1 MKPTKTIKRKLLF
14 FYILIM
20 MITALTSVYSF
31 YTSVRMGQRIELLS
45 QTELLMRNLRTR
57 LGETKRSLD
66 RYLMVQRQENRDQV
80 YENLES
86 LQALVDQR
94 RRAYQNQ
101 EQLMVKDISFLLDK
115 YSLQLNGVIEAKAI
129 RDTVGYS
136 EAYKAAELT
145 ASYIDMYI
153 DNVLIENLNSRTTA
167 YRFFSES
174 YQQLQLFNFILILT
188 AILLTVLLI
197 SLFTDTITRP
207 MVRLAQL
214 ADELS
219 RGNFDVDDVV
229 VQADDEIGIT
239 ARAFN
244 EMKMS
249 LRNYIREMREKAK
262 IEKNLARQ
270 KVKNLEMQHLL
281 KNAEIASLRSQMNPH
296 FLFNSLNAGVQLAIM
311 EEAERT
317 ADFMTNLASLFRHN
331 VRRLWRTNTIADE
344 IRGLEYYAQLLR
356 VRFGDTYRLE
366 IDIQPQLEGLKFPP
380 LIFQPLVENAII
392 HGMKDSETG
401 GTIRVGGENRDG
413 RIHFIVEDD
422 GCGIPREQIAPTLK
436 PVRFSDED
444 FSSQNGM
451 GMRNV
456 VLRLRLFFEKEDIVH
471 IRSGGEGGGTVIDI
485 TLKEK
490 EVTYV

>member
-31 YTSVRMGQRIELLS
+31 YTSLRMGQRIELLS

-66 RYLMVQRQENRDQV
+66 RYLMVQRQENQEQV
-80 YENLES
+80 HENLEN
-86 LQALVDQR
+86 LQALVNQR

-115 YSLQLNGVIEAKAI
+115 YSLQLNGVIEAKSI
-129 RDTVGYS
+129 RDNVGYS

-153 DNVLIENLNSRTTA
+153 DKVLIENLNSRTTA

-174 YQQLQLFNFILILT
+174 YQQLQLFNFILILS

-207 MVRLAQL
+207 MVRLAQM

-249 LRNYIREMREKAK
+249 LRNYIREVKEKAK

-344 IRGLEYYAQLLR
+344 IRGLEYYARLLR

-392 HGMKDSETG
+392 HGMQDSETG
-401 GTIRVGGENRDG
+401 GTIRVKGEKRDG
-413 RIHFIVEDD
+413 RIHFSVEDD
-422 GCGIPREQIAPTLK
+422 GCGIPRELIAPTLE

-444 FSSQNGM
+444 FSSQHGM

-456 VLRLRLFFEKEDIVH
+456 VLRLRLFFEKEDIVG
-471 IRSGGEGGGTVIDI
+471 IRSDGEGGGTTIDI
-485 TLKEK
+485 SLKEK

>member
-1 MKPTKTIKRKLLF
+1 MKPTRTIKRKLLF

-31 YTSVRMGQRIELLS
+31 YTSLRMGQRVEMLS
-45 QTELLMRNLRTR
+45 RTELLMRNLRTR
-57 LGETKRSLD
+57 LSETKQSLD
-66 RYLMVQRQENRDQV
+66 QYLMVQKRENRDLI
-80 YENLES
+80 YMNLEKLKS
-86 LQALVDQR
+86 LVLER

-115 YSLQLNGVIEAKAI
+115 YALQLKGVVEAKAI
-129 RDTVGYS
+129 RDNVGYS

-145 ASYIDMYI
+145 ASYINMYI
-153 DNVLIENLNSRTTA
+153 DKVLIENLNSRTTA

-174 YQQLQLFNFILILT
+174 YQQLQLYNFILILT
-188 AILLTVLLI
+188 AILLTALLI
-197 SLFTDTITRP
+197 SLFTDTVTRP
-207 MVRLAQL
+207 IVRLAQM

-219 RGNFDVDDVV
+219 RGNFDVDDVI
-229 VQADDEIGIT
+229 VQGDDEIGIT

-244 EMKMS
+244 GMKMS
-249 LRNYIREMREKAK
+249 LRNYIREVREKAK
-262 IEKNLARQ
+262 IEKTLARQ
-270 KVKNLEMQHLL
+270 KVKNLEMRHLL

-317 ADFMTNLASLFRHN
+317 TEFMTNLASLFRHN

-344 IRGLEYYAQLLR
+344 ILGLEYYAQLLK
-356 VRFGDTYRLE
+356 VRFWDTYRLV
-366 IDIQPQLEGLKFPP
+366 IDIQPQLEDLKFPP

-392 HGMKDSETG
+392 HGMEDSETG
-401 GTIRVGGENRDG
+401 GTVRVCGEKRNG
-413 RIHFIVEDD
+413 CIYFSVEDD
-422 GCGIPREQIAPTLK
+422 GCGIPEELIAPTLK

-471 IRSGGEGGGTVIDI
+471 IRSDCQGGGTRIDI
-485 TLKEK
+485 TLTEK
-490 EVTYV
+490 EDMYV